1 MMFGIAYVRV
11 STEEQDIDTQTHAI
25 EDWASKNGIKILK
38 WYTDHGVSGATPLL
52 ERPGFRLLTSEVDK
66 LNPRPNLLLV
76 YDITR
81 LARSLRE
88 LVLAW
93 DFIENKLDL
102 VLIPVRDIHIFKI
115 PIEYRNIL
123 RVLLAT
129 FSEIERE
136 LIRRRTRDAMR
147 RLKKEGKILNVVDRL
162 LRENPEL
169 LENICREYE
178 SGTPK
183 YRIAKNHKLTLYTVE
198 RVVREYCG
206 HEIEMS
212 CPRCMHLMV
221 VERRDVSID
230 GGKVYVRLVYYCRK
244 CGYVREIVRG
254 G

>member
-1 MMFGIAYVRV
+1 MYAVAYVRV
-11 STEEQDIDTQTHAI
+11 STEEQDLDTQRHAI
-25 EDWASKNGIKILK
+25 EDWASKNNISILK
-38 WYTDHGVSGATPLL
+38 WYSDHGISGATPLL
-52 ERPGFRLLTSEVDK
+52 ERPGFRQLVSEIDK
-66 LNPRPNLLLV
+66 LNPRPNILLV
-76 YDITR
+76 YDISR

-115 PIEYRNIL
+115 PLEYRNIL

-147 RLKKEGKILNVVDRL
+147 RLKKEGKIMSIVDKL
-162 LRENPEL
+162 LRDNPKL
-169 LENICREYE
+169 LEEICREYE

-183 YRIAKNHKLTLYTVE
+183 YRLAKKYNMSLYAVD
-198 RVVREYCG
+198 RIIREYCG
-206 HEIEMS
+206 HNVELS
-212 CPRCMHLMV
+212 CPRCMHLMTI
-221 VERRDVSID
+221 EKRDVSIED
-230 GGKVYVRLVYYCRK
+230 GRVIVRIVYYCRK
-244 CGYVREIVRG
+244 CGYVQEVVRG

>member
-1 MMFGIAYVRV
+1 MMIAVAYVRV
-11 STEEQDIDTQTHAI
+11 STEEQDLDTQVHTI
-25 EDWASKNGIKILK
+25 KDWASKNGISIVK
-38 WYTDHGVSGATPLL
+38 WYHDHGVSGATPLL
-52 ERPGFRLLTSEVDK
+52 ERPGFRTLVSE
-66 LNPRPNLLLV
+66 LGSLSPRPNLLLV
-76 YDITR
+76 YDISR

-147 RLKKEGKILNVVDRL
+147 RLKKEGKILNVVERL
-162 LRENPEL
+162 LRDNPKLVE
-169 LENICREYE
+169 EICREYE
-178 SGTPK
+178 SGVPK
-183 YRIAKNHKLTLYTVE
+183 YRLAKKNGLTLYAVD
-198 RVVREYCG
+198 RVIREYCG
-206 HEIEMS
+206 HSVEMS
-212 CPRCMHLMV
+212 CPRCMHLMT
-221 VERRDVSID
+221 VEKRDVSIED
-230 GGKVYVRLVYYCRK
+230 GRVIVRIVYYCRK
-244 CGYVREIVRG
+244 CGYVQEIVRG